1 MKNRLLLKILCL
13 LATLALL
20 MFGLSLIQDV
30 VRDRIRNQAYAV
42 QSVVDSLAGPQT
54 LMGPALIQMCT
65 ETTSAKNGKKLEYST
80 REFQRVLLPD
90 ELKHAA
96 KASMDERSRGLHHVN
111 TYALGNEIKAIFHP
125 SSQYQK
131 LPEASVPGAVVRCG
145 KMRVALA
152 LSDPRGIRGAKISAA
167 GKPLELESGT
177 PLDRYSRGFQAEI
190 PAEALSAEKSLEILA
205 SIEVVGTQ
213 SLAFVPLG
221 IENQMTLS
229 ADWPHPSFGGS
240 FLPERREIGDGGFD
254 ASWTLSSLATSARQ
268 AFVQQTPVCVS
279 ALSSSSTADAAV
291 EQAMATVMAGSRA
304 EPCLETMMTQFIDP
318 VNPYVLSDRAT
329 KYGVLFIVL
338 TFVAVGLFEVLKR
351 LSVHPVQYFLVGS
364 ALCSFFLLL
373 LSFSEHLGFSTAYAI
388 AASACTLLLAY
399 YASHILGSVRRGLPF
414 ALGIASLFGLLFLL
428 LQLEQTAL
436 IVGAM
441 ALFAVL
447 ALVMICTRNVDWYGL
462 NKSTDIS
469 PASAPAVMGEGS

>member
-1 MKNRLLLKILCL
+1 MKNQLLLKILCL
-13 LATLALL
+13 LVTLALL

-30 VRDRIRNQAYAV
+30 VRDRIRNQGYAV

-54 LMGPALIQMCT
+54 LMGPILVQICT
-65 ETTSAKNGKKLEYST
+65 ETTSTKNGTKLEYST
-80 REFQRVLLPD
+80 REFQRLLLPD
-90 ELKHAA
+90 ELKHSA

-111 TYALGNEIKAIFHP
+111 TYALGSEIKAIFHQP
-125 SSQYQK
+125 SQYQK
-131 LPEASVPGAVVRCG
+131 VPEASVPGAVVRCG
-145 KMRVALA
+145 KMRVAIA
-152 LSDPRGIRGAKISAA
+152 LSDPRGIRSAKIFAA
-167 GKPLELESGT
+167 GKQLDVESGT
-177 PLDRYSRGFQAEI
+177 PLERYSRGFQAEI
-190 PAEALSAEKSLEILA
+190 PADALSTEKSLEVLA
-205 SIEVVGTQ
+205 SVDVVGTQ

-221 IENQMTLS
+221 VENRMSLS

-240 FLPERREIGDGGFD
+240 FLPERREVSDSGFD

-268 AFVQQTPVCVS
+268 AFVQQTPVCINTS
-279 ALSSSSTADAAV
+279 ASSAVDDVVEHTAVTA
-291 EQAMATVMAGSRA
+291 MAGSRVG
-304 EPCLETMMTQFIDP
+304 PCLETMVTQFIDP

-351 LSVHPVQYFLVGS
+351 LRVHPVQYFLVGS

-373 LSFSEHLGFSTAYAI
+373 LSFSEHFGFATAYAI
-388 AASACTLLLAY
+388 AASACVLLLAY

-414 ALGIASLFGLLFLL
+414 AAGITSLFGLLFLL

-436 IVGAM
+436 IVGAI

-447 ALVMICTRNVDWYGL
+447 ALVMVCTRNVDWYGF
-462 NKSTDIS
+462 NKLSET
-469 PASAPAVMGEGS
+469 ASERESAVMGEGS